1 MGADSILLNVRP
13 ANALCSPKYI
23 LKNEH
28 TPRISG
34 ADIRNP
40 VLRDLWVGGMAV
52 QVRASLMLGAAAAI
66 GFPETVL

>member
-1 MGADSILLNVRP
+1 VGADSILLNVRP

-34 ADIRNP
+34 ADTRNP
-40 VLRDLWVGGMAV
+40 VLRALLDLAV
-52 QVRASLMLGAAAAI
+52 HVRASLMLGAAAPI